1 MSLTGGFT
9 VIEDEGSRSQLKHSI
24 IPCKGTTYVVV
35 EARSER
41 RCQSSL
47 PGSSGCRES
56 NRRRPAGW
64 ELAAVA
70 AVGLGQG
77 SRRRSAGWEVAGRQP
92 APHPRE
98 GDGSSVRRDG
108 GEVV

>member
-1 MSLTGGFT
+1 VWGAT
-9 VIEDEGSRSQLKHSI
+9 
-24 IPCKGTTYVVV
+24 C
-35 EARSER
+35 A
-41 RCQSSL
+41 
-47 PGSSGCRES
+47 GCRES

-77 SRRRSAGWEVAGRQP
+77 SRRRSAGWEVVGRQP

-98 GDGSSVRRDG
+98 EDGSSVRRDG